1 MDSKT
6 DKQLLTNQEEPF
18 YDTAEIA
25 SPTYDNT
32 AASDFASNAVY
43 NDPAAE
49 IDRKRQEDEWK
60 KDLEKLEEEITTL
73 RQVLGAKVQQANAIK
88 TKLGITPMAELK
100 HDLQHGIQ
108 NIKESPAYQKTNE
121 KLKQFN
127 EKITSSEAY
136 QKTATGLRSAGQ
148 KTGEAFSKLGSYT
161 KTKLADVKN
170 SESFKSFEDRVSG
183 AYTNVKAKVSGS
195 KSENNFEEVL
205 NNTANENASGGSGS
219 TSPLPEEKV
228 PL

>member
-108 NIKESPAYQKTNE
+108 NIKESPAYQKT
-121 KLKQFN
+121 
-127 EKITSSEAY
+127 
-136 QKTATGLRSAGQ
+136 ATGLRSAGQ